1 MLFNNTTMHE
11 LISDYLNQNEL
22 LSQTEVIEVLQ
33 NPYGVSVVV
42 LSGELGKVKRK
53 FGIGV
58 TFTELEV

>member
-53 FGIGV
+53 FGIDV